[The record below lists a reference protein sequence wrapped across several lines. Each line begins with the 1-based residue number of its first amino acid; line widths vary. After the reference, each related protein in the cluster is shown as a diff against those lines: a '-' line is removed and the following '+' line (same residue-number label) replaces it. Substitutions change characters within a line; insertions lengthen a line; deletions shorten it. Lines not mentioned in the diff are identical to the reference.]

1 MKIPNGAKRKSP
13 AQGLKRGFPTGFT
26 LVELAVTSVISL
38 VLVLTVGVL
47 IVSGNKAWMRTYNSA
62 NKKMKQDAMT
72 TTIAF
77 GSMGRKS
84 NRLNYTIYKIN
95 DNALTPALPKTT
107 DPQEVVWGNAVEFR
121 YWNVPLDKTDSHEL
135 MDVTKMATAYA
146 LFYLQDGTLKVD
158 YGPYPPGAA
167 PEDGGSRNTSGV
179 NTKVLAENVSVD
191 PDLGLDAFSH
201 TTVGG
206 VGQGAVRINVVL
218 TDPAD
223 QETIRLM
230 TGTLMRNIWP
240 R

>member
-1 MKIPNGAKRKSP
+1 
-13 AQGLKRGFPTGFT
+13 
-26 LVELAVTSVISL
+26 LVELAVTSVINL

-47 IVSGNKAWMRTYNSA
+47 IVSGHKAWIRTYDSA
-62 NKKMKQDAMT
+62 NKKIKQDAMT

-84 NRLNYTIYKIN
+84 NRLNYTIYKVSGN
-95 DNALTPALPKTT
+95 TLTPALPKTT
-107 DPQEVVWGNAVEFR
+107 DPQEVVWGDAVEFR

-146 LFYLQDGTLKVD
+146 LFYLQNGELKID

-167 PEDGGSRNTSGV
+167 PDEGGARNTSGV
-179 NTKVLAENVSVD
+179 STKVLAENVSVD
-191 PDLGLDAFSH
+191 LDLGVGAFSH

-206 VGQGAVRINVVL
+206 IGQGAVRINVVL
-218 TDPAD
+218 TDPVD

-230 TGTLMRNIWP
+230 TGTLLRNIWP